1 MTTRDEIAQRRA
13 QLSSRRNRLSP
24 EQQKAFESQL
34 AGKPA
39 ARAELLPRRSVFSPV
54 PLSLNQQRLWFLY
67 QWEPESHAYNIFQ
80 VTRLHTELNMDA
92 LQRSFNEVVR
102 RHEVLRTTFGFVE
115 GHPAQ
120 LIAPQLSLFVPVI
133 DLRHIPMPAREMEA
147 RRLSDAE
154 SKQPFDLTKGPLIRL
169 TALWLDDNDQVLL
182 LTMHHIISDGW
193 SVSIFVEEAYKLY
206 QAYSSGRTISLP
218 ALPIQYADFA
228 VWQRQQLTGEPL
240 QEQLRY
246 WKKELAGAPS
256 LLALP
261 IDHPRPPMQSF
272 RGKSLIFQL
281 DPELSQQIKQI
292 SQQANTTLFM
302 TMVASFSILLSR
314 YSHQYH
320 IVIGTPVGN
329 RHYREIESLI
339 GFFVNTLVL
348 CTNLSGNPTFWEL
361 LERVRQMALSA
372 HEHRDFPFEMLVQ
385 ELQRDR
391 DVSHNPLFQVM
402 LLLDGMT
409 RRDMVQIAEEAQEE
423 VRPDSWEMD
432 NDIALFDLLIGME
445 DKGTHFHCS
454 LTYNTDIFERAT
466 ISRMVGHF
474 QTLLSNLMSDP
485 TQRVFDVPLLT
496 ADEHERL
503 ARATSWQHIQEMH
516 QEAVGTMLVHTL
528 IAARAE
534 QSPDAI
540 AVVTQEEHITYHE
553 LNERAN
559 RLAHYL
565 LSNGAGPDIPVAICI
580 EHPGNGVL
588 AALGALKAGSCVLP
602 VVAVDELVQ
611 MPASFPQTSV
621 PFLVTEQHLADRL
634 PAGKWQTIYLDRD
647 WPIIAA
653 NGADT
658 PALSVTPAHLACA
671 IPAADGRPL
680 RLLTHR
686 EINLAAAAQLSVAAL
701 DQHSRVFTPSHQA
714 ANALLA
720 AILPGLQ
727 MGATLCLHP
736 QIRSFREVSLDHFVS
751 EQAIST
757 LVLSSLQ
764 LNELP
769 VATMP
774 TVKHIVTTD
783 SVCPLHVLRRWLPGH
798 SIYNAGR
805 TGSAIWGA
813 RIDSDHSSNKR
824 PIIGHPIPGRQAY
837 LLDARMQPVPI
848 GVPGELYLEV
858 DSMTRGYAQSPHQTA
873 THFVPH
879 PFAHKPGSR
888 LYKTGEI
895 ACRRADG
902 VLEFVAQTMAV
913 GEIRGR
919 RVEPGQIESILG
931 QHPDIKAVHVRMQP
945 VSSTLQA
952 ENAAADPRLVAY
964 IVLQPGATAPVS
976 ALRAFLKGRLPVY
989 LHPAVFILLDAL
1001 PLTHDGQVDQTQLPA
1016 PDTPQTESDITSQT
1030 LDQSD
1035 VKSEVSQQRARL
1047 SVRESEL
1054 SEAKKALLLKRLSRT
1069 NAKRN

>member
-1 MTTRDEIAQRRA
+1 MTSRDEIAQRRA

-24 EQQKAFESQL
+24 EQQKAFEAQL

-102 RHEVLRTTFGFVE
+102 RHEVLRTTFNFVE

-133 DLRHIPMPAREMEA
+133 DLRHVPMPTRDIEA

-206 QAYSSGRTISLP
+206 QAYSSGRTLSLP

-246 WKKELAGAPS
+246 WKKEMAGAPS

-261 IDHPRPPMQSF
+261 IDYPRPPVQSF

-281 DPELSQQIKQI
+281 DPELSQQIKWI

-302 TMVASFSILLSR
+302 TMLASFSLLLSR
-314 YSHQYH
+314 YSHQDH
-320 IVIGTPVGN
+320 IVMGTPVGN
-329 RHYREIESLI
+329 RHYREIEPLI

-432 NDIALFDLLIGME
+432 NDIALFDLLIGLE

-466 ISRMVGHF
+466 ISRMIGHF
-474 QTLLSNLMSDP
+474 QTLLANVMSDP
-485 TQRVFDVPLLT
+485 TQRVLDVPLLT
-496 ADEHERL
+496 TDEYERL
-503 ARATSWQHIQEMH
+503 ALASSWQRIQEMR
-516 QEAVGTMLVHTL
+516 QETAETTLVHTL

-540 AVVTQEEHITYHE
+540 AVVTQEEHITYRE

-565 LSNGAGPDIPVAICI
+565 LSCGAGPDVPVSIFI

-588 AALGALKAGSCVLP
+588 ATLGVLKAGSCVLP
-602 VVAVDELVQ
+602 VATVDELAQ
-611 MPASFPQTSV
+611 MPASFHLVSV
-621 PFLVTEQHLADRL
+621 PILITEQYQTAHL
-634 PAGKWQTIYLDRD
+634 PAEDWQTIYLDRD
-647 WPIIAA
+647 WAIIAPTS
-653 NGADT
+653 ADT
-658 PALSVTPAHLACA
+658 PALNVTPANLACA
-671 IPAADGRPL
+671 IPATNSQPI
-680 RLLTHR
+680 RLLTHC
-686 EINLAAAAQLSVAAL
+686 EISLAVTDQLSVTPI
-701 DQHSRVFTPSHQA
+701 DQHSRVFTPSYLT

-727 MGATLCLHP
+727 MGATLCLRP
-736 QIRSFREVSLDHFVS
+736 QTRSFREVSPDNFAL
-751 EQAIST
+751 EQAVST

-764 LNELP
+764 LNELS
-769 VATMP
+769 VEIVP
-774 TVKHIVTTD
+774 TIKHIITTD
-783 SVCPLHVLRRWLPGH
+783 SVCPLHVLRRWLPGR
-798 SIYNAGR
+798 SLYNAGQ
-805 TGSAIWGA
+805 TGSAAWGA
-813 RIDSDHSSNKR
+813 RIDSDHSNNKR

-848 GVPGELYLEV
+848 GVPGELYVEV
-858 DSMTRGYAQSPHQTA
+858 DSMTRGYAQSPRQTA

-879 PFAHKPGSR
+879 PFAYKPGSR

-902 VLEFVAQTMAV
+902 ILEFVAQTTDL

-931 QHPDIKAVHVRMQP
+931 QHPDIKAVHVRIQP
-945 VSSTLQA
+945 GSSTHHG
-952 ENAAADPRLVAY
+952 ENAAGDPRLVAY
-964 IVLQPGATAPVS
+964 VVLQPGAAAPVS
-976 ALRAFLKGRLPVY
+976 ALRAFLKERLPVY
-989 LHPAVFILLDAL
+989 LHPAVFILLDVL
-1001 PLTHDGQVDQTQLPA
+1001 PLTHDGQVDQTHLPS
-1016 PDTPQTESDITSQT
+1016 PDTPQAEYDAASQT

-1035 VKSEVSQQRARL
+1035 VKSEVSQQRAKL

-1054 SEAKKALLLKRLSRT
+1054 SEAKKALLLKRLNRT
-1069 NAKRN
+1069 NAKRK

>member
-24 EQQKAFESQL
+24 EQKKAFEAQL
-34 AGKPA
+34 AGKAA
-39 ARAELLPRRSVFSPV
+39 ARAEQLPRRAVFSPA

-80 VTRLHTELNMDA
+80 VTRLHTALNMDA
-92 LQRSFNEVVR
+92 LQRSFDEVVR
-102 RHEVLRTTFGFVE
+102 RHEVLRTTFNFVE
-115 GHPAQ
+115 GQPAQ
-120 LIAPQLSLFVPVI
+120 LIAHELSLFVPVI
-133 DLRHIPMPAREMEA
+133 DLRHIPMPARDTEA

-169 TALWLDDNDQVLL
+169 TALWLDDDDQVLL

-206 QAYSSGRTISLP
+206 QAYSTGRAISLP

-261 IDHPRPPMQSF
+261 IDYPRPPVQSF

-302 TMVASFSILLSR
+302 TMLASFSLLLSR
-314 YSHQYH
+314 YSRQEH

-329 RHYREIESLI
+329 RHYREIEPLI

-348 CTNLSGNPTFWEL
+348 CTHLSGNPTFWEL

-409 RRDMVQIAEEAQEE
+409 RRDMMQIAEEAQEE

-432 NDIALFDLLIGME
+432 NDIALFDLLIGLE

-454 LTYNTDIFERAT
+454 LTYNTGIFERAT
-466 ISRMVGHF
+466 VSRMVGHF
-474 QTLLSNLMSDP
+474 QTLLANLMSDP
-485 TQRVFDVPLLT
+485 TQRVLDVPLLT
-496 ADEHERL
+496 AEESERL
-503 ARATSWQHIQEMH
+503 VLASSWQPIQEMR
-516 QEAVGTMLVHTL
+516 QETAETALVHTL

-540 AVVTQEEHITYHE
+540 AIVTQEEHITYRE

-565 LSNGAGPDIPVAICI
+565 LSCGVGPDTPVAIWLDYP
-580 EHPGNGVL
+580 ENGAL
-588 AALGALKAGSCVLP
+588 AMLAVLKAGGCVLP
-602 VVAVDELVQ
+602 FADVAELAQ
-611 MPASFPQTSV
+611 MPASFRHTSI
-621 PFLVTEQHLADRL
+621 PFLITEQHQTPHL
-634 PAGKWQTIYLDRD
+634 PAENWQIICLDRD
-647 WPIIAA
+647 WRMIAP
-653 NGADT
+653 NRADT
-658 PALSVTPAHLACA
+658 PTLHLTSANLACA
-671 IPAADGRPL
+671 IPATDAQPA

-686 EINLAAAAQLSVAAL
+686 EINLAMTTQLSVTPI
-701 DQHSRVFTPSHQA
+701 DQHSRVFTPACRTS
-714 ANALLA
+714 NALLA
-720 AILPGLQ
+720 AVLPGLQ
-727 MGATLCLHP
+727 MGATLCLYP
-736 QIRSFREVSLDHFVS
+736 QTSLSPKVNLDHFVT
-751 EQAIST
+751 EQVVST

-764 LNELP
+764 LNELSIESS
-769 VATMP
+769 P
-774 TVKHIVTTD
+774 TIKHIITTD
-783 SVCPLHVLRRWLPGH
+783 RVCPLHVLRRWLPGH

-805 TGSAIWGA
+805 IGSAAWGA
-813 RIDSDHSSNKR
+813 RIDSDHSNNER

-837 LLDARMQPVPI
+837 LLDARMQPVPV
-848 GVPGELYLEV
+848 GVPAELYIEA
-858 DSMTRGYAQSPHQTA
+858 DSMTRGYAQSPRQTA
-873 THFVPH
+873 SHFVPH

-888 LYKTGEI
+888 LFKTGEI

-902 VLEFVAQTMAV
+902 ILEFVAQTTDLQ
-913 GEIRGR
+913 EIRGR

-931 QHPDIKAVHVRMQP
+931 QHPDIKAVHVRIQSG
-945 VSSTLQA
+945 SSA
-952 ENAAADPRLVAY
+952 HHGENTAGDPRLVAY
-964 IVLQPGATAPVS
+964 VVLQPGAAAPVS
-976 ALRAFLKGRLPVY
+976 AFRAFLKERLPVY
-989 LHPAVFILLDAL
+989 MHPAVFILLDAL
-1001 PLTHDGQVDQTQLPA
+1001 PLAYDGQVARTLLPS
-1016 PDTPQTESDITSQT
+1016 PDTTQDESDTASQS

-1035 VKSEVSQQRARL
+1035 VKSEVSQQRAKL

-1069 NAKRN
+1069 NAKRK